1 MCVETGIN
9 RHLCQLGL
17 VFMVCDFTSGST
29 KTGKK
34 WNKQPSACPVV
45 VIVVFI
51 DAKAR
56 IFFIS

>member
-1 MCVETGIN
+1 MYIETGIN
-9 RHLCQLGL
+9 GYLCQLGL

-45 VIVVFI
+45 FLFLLMLNGQ
-51 DAKAR
+51 A
-56 IFFIS
+56 